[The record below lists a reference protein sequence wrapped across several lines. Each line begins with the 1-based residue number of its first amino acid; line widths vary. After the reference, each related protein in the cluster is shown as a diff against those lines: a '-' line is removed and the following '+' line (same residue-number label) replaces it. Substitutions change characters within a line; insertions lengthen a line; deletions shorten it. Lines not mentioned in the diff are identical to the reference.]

1 MVDFLRTFKDFVLM
15 IIERAV
21 LKDTKD
27 EKGNQYV
34 FQRVT
39 ESKSSGGKKNRELKS
54 NPIKGKPEKYFTKP
68 LKNWSLSK
76 EDEKII
82 DELVRQKFKKTP

>member
-39 ESKSSGGKKNRELKS
+39 ESKSSGGKKMRK
-54 NPIKGKPEKYFTKP
+54 
-68 LKNWSLSK
+68 
-76 EDEKII
+76 
-82 DELVRQKFKKTP
+82 